1 MIHPTA
7 VIDPTAEIAPGVTI
21 GPWSMVGPHVEI
33 DEGSWIGP
41 HVVINGPTRIGRD
54 NKLFQFSSIGDAPQ
68 DKKYQGESSRLEIG
82 DGNVI
87 REYCTLNRG
96 TDLGGGV
103 TRLGNHNWIM
113 AYVHVAHDCQL
124 GDHIT
129 MANCTAL
136 AGHVVVED
144 HVTFGA
150 FSLVHQYCAI
160 GAHSFTGGGS
170 IIVKD
175 VPPYVI
181 VAGNSAAPHGI
192 NTVGLKRRGFSAE
205 TMQTIRRAY
214 KTIYMRGL
222 KLEDALAELEESAKA
237 SEEVRCLVEFVRAS
251 KRGIVR

>member
-7 VIDPTAEIAPGVTI
+7 VVDPKAEIAPSATI
-21 GPWSMVGPHVEI
+21 GPWSMIGAGVEI

-54 NKLFQFSSIGDAPQ
+54 NKLYQFSSIGDAPQ

-103 TRLGNHNWIM
+103 TRIGDNNWIM

-124 GDHIT
+124 GNNIT

-136 AGHVVVED
+136 AGHVEVQD
-144 HVTFGA
+144 YVTFGA
-150 FSLVHQYCAI
+150 FSLVHQFCAL

-181 VAGNSAAPHGI
+181 VAGNSAQPHGI
-192 NTVGLKRRGFSAE
+192 NVVGLKRRDFSAE
-205 TMQTIRRAY
+205 TLQTLRRAY
-214 KTIYMRGL
+214 KVVYMRGL
-222 KLEDALAELEESAKA
+222 KLEDALSQLETPAQESA
-237 SEEVRCLVEFVRAS
+237 EVQAFVDFIRSS